1 MYNIGIIGLGF
12 MGGCIAKSLIKSNKI
27 KEICALDTDKKS
39 LELALKEKNI
49 TRIANN
55 ITDFKEADI
64 IFLCTPVG
72 IISELA
78 QKLKEY
84 VKEDCIITDIGST
97 KRTIL
102 DKLEGRNINF
112 VGAHPMVGSE
122 RSGYKTS
129 NDYLFENSYYILIN
143 NNNKKNIEKME
154 EIIKELKAIPILLS
168 PKEHD
173 YIMAAISHVPHV
185 IAAALVNLV
194 KELDNEEE
202 KMKLLA
208 AGGFKDI
215 TRIASSSP
223 TMWEH
228 ICKENEKEIIIIL
241 EKYIK
246 NLTYIKEKIGST
258 IDMYEFFK
266 TSKEYRD
273 SFSMKKIN
281 GQTTPAINV
290 SIKDEKGSIAR
301 VATLF
306 EQNNINIKNI
316 GIENNRENMEGAL
329 YIVFE
334 SYKEKEKGY
343 EILQKNN
350 YEVKDIN

>member
-102 DKLEGRNINF
+102 DKLEGSNINF

-129 NDYLFENSYYILIN
+129 DDYLFENSYYILIN
-143 NNNKKNIEKME
+143 NNNRKNGRNNKRT
-154 EIIKELKAIPILLS
+154 KS
-168 PKEHD
+168 NSNFV
-173 YIMAAISHVPHV
+173 IS
-185 IAAALVNLV
+185 
-194 KELDNEEE
+194 KR
-202 KMKLLA
+202 
-208 AGGFKDI
+208 
-215 TRIASSSP
+215 T
-223 TMWEH
+223 
-228 ICKENEKEIIIIL
+228 
-241 EKYIK
+241 
-246 NLTYIKEKIGST
+246 
-258 IDMYEFFK
+258 
-266 TSKEYRD
+266 
-273 SFSMKKIN
+273 
-281 GQTTPAINV
+281 
-290 SIKDEKGSIAR
+290 
-301 VATLF
+301 
-306 EQNNINIKNI
+306 
-316 GIENNRENMEGAL
+316 
-329 YIVFE
+329 
-334 SYKEKEKGY
+334 
-343 EILQKNN
+343 
-350 YEVKDIN
+350 